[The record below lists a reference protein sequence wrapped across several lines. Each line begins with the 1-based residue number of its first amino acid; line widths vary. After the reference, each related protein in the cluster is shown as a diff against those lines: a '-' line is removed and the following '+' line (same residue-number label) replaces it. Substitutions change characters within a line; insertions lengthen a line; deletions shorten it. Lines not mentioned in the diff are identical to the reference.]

1 MIKSMTG
8 YGRGEWQENERRV
21 EVEVK
26 SFNNRYLDISPHLPR
41 RLNSLETQV
50 RSLIKQRVSR
60 GRVEVSVQ
68 INDSSLAEQRL
79 ELDLAL
85 AKDYH
90 LALKILQQDLGIP
103 GEIRLETLANFKDIF
118 TRKEVETHLEKE
130 WASLRVALE
139 AALSSLEQMRRDEGL
154 ALREDFLS
162 RLKALEEMAREIEKK
177 APLALKAC
185 RDRLAERVQELSG
198 GLPVDEVRLAQ
209 EVAYLAERSD
219 ITEELVRIRSHL
231 NQFREML
238 DDPEPV
244 GRKLEFLLQEINREA
259 NTIGAKASDAG
270 IAQVAVGIKSEL
282 EKMREQVQ
290 NVE

>member
-8 YGRGEWQENERRV
+8 FGRGEWQEDEKRV

-26 SFNNRYLDISPHLPR
+26 SFNHRYLDISPHLPR
-41 RLNSLETQV
+41 RLNSLEAQV
-50 RSLIKQRVSR
+50 RNVIKQRVSR

-68 INDSSLAEQRL
+68 IEDSSLVEQRL
-79 ELDLAL
+79 ELDVPLAR
-85 AKDYH
+85 DYH
-90 LALKILQQDLGIP
+90 LGLKTLQQELGIP
-103 GEIRLETLANFKDIF
+103 GEIRLETLANFRDIF
-118 TRKEVETHLEKE
+118 TRKEVETDLEKE
-130 WASLRVALE
+130 WASLQAALE
-139 AALSSLEQMRRDEGL
+139 AALRSLEQMRQDEGL
-154 ALREDFLS
+154 ALRGDFLG
-162 RLKALEEMAREIEKK
+162 RLRAIEEMAQEIEKK
-177 APLALKAC
+177 APLALEAC
-185 RDRLAERVQELSG
+185 RDRLAERVQELSR
-198 GLPVDEVRLAQ
+198 GLPVDEARLAQ

-238 DDPEPV
+238 DASEPA

-259 NTIGAKASDAG
+259 NTIGSKASDAG
-270 IAQVAVGIKSEL
+270 IAQVAVEIKSEL

>member
-26 SFNNRYLDISPHLPR
+26 SFNHRYLDISPHLPR

-50 RSLIKQRVSR
+50 RNLVKQRVSR

-68 INDSSLAEQRL
+68 IDDSSLVEQRL

-90 LALKILQQDLGIP
+90 LALKTLQQDLGIP
-103 GEIRLETLANFKDIF
+103 GEIRLETLANFRDIF
-118 TRKEVETHLEKE
+118 SRKEVETDLEKE
-130 WASLRVALE
+130 WASVLVALE

-162 RLKALEEMAREIEKK
+162 RLKAIEEMAREIEKK

-198 GLPVDEVRLAQ
+198 GLPVDESRLAQ

-238 DDPEPV
+238 DDPEPA
-244 GRKLEFLLQEINREA
+244 GRKMEFLLQEINREA